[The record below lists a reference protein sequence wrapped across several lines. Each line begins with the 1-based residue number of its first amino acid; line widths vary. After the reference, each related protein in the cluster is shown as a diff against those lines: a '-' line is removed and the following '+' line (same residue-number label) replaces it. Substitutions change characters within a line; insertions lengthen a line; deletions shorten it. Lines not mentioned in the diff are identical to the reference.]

1 MQINLIEIYY
11 EKKMKSYIFAIEKL
25 VIKDLVDWKNKVIKT
40 TKEVINNDNN
50 TEN

>member
-1 MQINLIEIYY
+1 
-11 EKKMKSYIFAIEKL
+11 MKSYIFAIEKL
-25 VIKDLVDWKNKVIKT
+25 VIKDLVDWKNKVMKT

>member
-1 MQINLIEIYY
+1 M
-11 EKKMKSYIFAIEKL
+11 KKMKSYIFAIEKL
-25 VIKDLVDWKNKVIKT
+25 VIKDLVDWKNKVTKT

>member
-1 MQINLIEIYY
+1 
-11 EKKMKSYIFAIEKL
+11 MKSYIFAIEKL
-25 VIKDLVDWKNKVIKT
+25 VIKDLVDWTNKVIKT

>member
-1 MQINLIEIYY
+1 
-11 EKKMKSYIFAIEKL
+11 MKSYIFAIEKL

>member
-1 MQINLIEIYY
+1 M
-11 EKKMKSYIFAIEKL
+11 KKMKSYIFAIEKL
-25 VIKDLVDWKNKVIKT
+25 VIKDLIDWKNKVTKT

>member
-1 MQINLIEIYY
+1 
-11 EKKMKSYIFAIEKL
+11 MKSYIFAIEKL
-25 VIKDLVDWKNKVIKT
+25 VIKDLVDWKNKVIRT

>member
-1 MQINLIEIYY
+1 M
-11 EKKMKSYIFAIEKL
+11 KKMKSYIFAIEKL

>member
-1 MQINLIEIYY
+1 
-11 EKKMKSYIFAIEKL
+11 MKSYIFAIEKL

-40 TKEVINNDNN
+40 AKEVINNDNN

>member
-1 MQINLIEIYY
+1 M
-11 EKKMKSYIFAIEKL
+11 KKMKSYIFAIEKL
-25 VIKDLVDWKNKVIKT
+25 VIKDLVDWKNRVTKT